1 MRSVELQ
8 NYGSP
13 TQGITVIDLPEP
25 SPPAEGEILV
35 GMAYAPVNLNDILV
49 LQGVFPVHP
58 PLPSPVGNEGV
69 GRVLAVGKGVVNL
82 SVGDAVVLPL
92 YSFTWRERMIV
103 SASSVIAVTQSADLQ
118 QLAMLRINGVTASLL
133 LSEYVDLT
141 PGDWIIQNAGNSAV
155 ARTVTA
161 IARSRGLKTINLV
174 RRPDAIELAM
184 AAGADAAFV
193 DNEDAAGRV
202 KALVGERGVKLG
214 LDGVGGAA
222 VGRLAAMLDLNG
234 TIVSYATLGGEVVSS
249 VGVLDVI
256 FKNLAY
262 RGFYLDKPE
271 YDAAIPAII
280 SRTADLVATGDLHV
294 PIAAI
299 YSIENVVQAI
309 EHVQRGGKALLEFE
323 GWLTE

>member
-8 NYGSP
+8 NYGST

-82 SVGDAVVLPL
+82 SVGDSVVLPL
-92 YSFTWRERMIV
+92 YSFTWRERMVV

-161 IARSRGLKTINLV
+161 IAKSRGLKTINLV
-174 RRPDAIELAM
+174 RRPHAIELAM
-184 AAGADAAFV
+184 GAGADAAFV

-222 VGRLAAMLDLNG
+222 VGRLAAMLDMNG

-256 FKNLAY
+256 FKNLTY

-280 SRTADLVATGDLHV
+280 SHTANLVATGDLHV

>member
-1 MRSVELQ
+1 MV
-8 NYGSP
+8 
-13 TQGITVIDLPEP
+13 
-25 SPPAEGEILV
+25 
-35 GMAYAPVNLNDILV
+35 
-49 LQGVFPVHP
+49 
-58 PLPSPVGNEGV
+58 
-69 GRVLAVGKGVVNL
+69 
-82 SVGDAVVLPL
+82 
-92 YSFTWRERMIV
+92 V

-161 IARSRGLKTINLV
+161 IAKSRGLKTINLV

-222 VGRLAAMLDLNG
+222 VGRLAAMLDMNG
-234 TIVSYATLGGEVVSS
+234 TIVSYATLGGDIVSS
-249 VGVLDVI
+249 VGVLDII

-280 SRTADLVATGDLHV
+280 SHTADLVATGDLHV

>member
-1 MRSVELQ
+1 MRSVQLQ
-8 NYGSP
+8 NYGSA

-49 LQGVFPVHP
+49 IQGVFPVHP

-82 SVGDAVVLPL
+82 SVGDSVVLPL
-92 YSFTWRERMIV
+92 YSFTWRERMLV

-155 ARTVTA
+155 ARTVSA
-161 IARSRGLKTINLV
+161 IAKSRGLKTINLV

-202 KALVGERGVKLG
+202 KAMVGERGVKLG

-222 VGRLAAMLDLNG
+222 VGRLAAMLDMNG

-256 FKNLAY
+256 FKNLTY

-280 SRTADLVATGDLHV
+280 SHTADLVATGDLHI

-323 GWLTE
+323 GWPTE

>member
-25 SPPAEGEILV
+25 SAPAEGEILV

-82 SVGDAVVLPL
+82 SVGDSVVLPL
-92 YSFTWRERMIV
+92 YSFTWRERMVV

-161 IARSRGLKTINLV
+161 IAKSRGLKTINLV

-222 VGRLAAMLDLNG
+222 VGRLAAMLDMNG
-234 TIVSYATLGGEVVSS
+234 TIVSYATLGGDIVSS
-249 VGVLDVI
+249 VGVLDII

-280 SRTADLVATGDLHV
+280 SHTADLVATGDLHV

>member
-1 MRSVELQ
+1 
-8 NYGSP
+8 
-13 TQGITVIDLPEP
+13 
-25 SPPAEGEILV
+25 
-35 GMAYAPVNLNDILV
+35 MAYAPVNLNDILV

>member
-1 MRSVELQ
+1 MRSVQLQ
-8 NYGSP
+8 NYGSA

-49 LQGVFPVHP
+49 IQGVFPVHP

-82 SVGDAVVLPL
+82 SVGDSVVLPL
-92 YSFTWRERMIV
+92 YSFTWRERMLV
-103 SASSVIAVTQSADLQ
+103 RASSVIAVTQSADLQ

-155 ARTVTA
+155 ARTVSA
-161 IARSRGLKTINLV
+161 IAKSRGLKTINLV

-202 KALVGERGVKLG
+202 KAMVGERGVKLG

-222 VGRLAAMLDLNG
+222 VGRLAAMLDMNG

-256 FKNLAY
+256 FKNLTY

-280 SRTADLVATGDLHV
+280 SHTADLVATGDLHV

-323 GWLTE
+323 GWPTE

>member
-309 EHVQRGGKALLEFE
+309 EHVQKGGKALLEFE